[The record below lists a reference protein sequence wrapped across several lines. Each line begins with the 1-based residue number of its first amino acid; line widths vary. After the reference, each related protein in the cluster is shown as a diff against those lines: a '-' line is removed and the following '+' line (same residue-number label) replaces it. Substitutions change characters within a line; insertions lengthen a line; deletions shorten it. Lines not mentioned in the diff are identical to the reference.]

1 MSILTAAGW
10 HSRAICYEDLSR
22 DTAQSR
28 TCRLNYYT
36 PVNFFFVKTKEK
48 KSEKKQL
55 DEATVFTFLTLYKM
69 VFQNIDKNFACKNRR
84 LKSFCI

>member
-48 KSEKKQL
+48 KSEKKT
-55 DEATVFTFLTLYKM
+55 ARRGYSFHIF
-69 VFQNIDKNFACKNRR
+69 NIVQDGISKHR
-84 LKSFCI
+84 